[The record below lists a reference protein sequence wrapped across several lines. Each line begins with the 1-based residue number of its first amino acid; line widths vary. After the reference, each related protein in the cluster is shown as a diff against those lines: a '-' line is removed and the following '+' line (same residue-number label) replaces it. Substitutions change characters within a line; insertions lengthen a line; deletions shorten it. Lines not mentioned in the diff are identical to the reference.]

1 MCTLCENCSIIIKK
15 QPSHLRGCKLRNGT
29 SPDIVHTVPR
39 RTAMNN
45 KNIEEIDFLS
55 LTTEEAEKFGLNAI
69 FKEEDG
75 TYDWIYCMNMMKDRS
90 MFTFYFKIVGLC
102 FLPIVIMMIW
112 MAASSRLSMS
122 TFLITMLSF
131 GGVLLVVIFAIW
143 LVNTMYGGKY
153 MMIYQMNEEGITFS
167 QTTDQAAMT
176 RAIAAASAAVSAAGG
191 NTGGVISGTG
201 MTLRANAYHSK
212 FSKVRSV
219 KCVRKDNLIWVNT
232 FLQYQQVY
240 VPKSAFN
247 FVWNYISER
256 CVNAKI
262 IYG

>member
-1 MCTLCENCSIIIKK
+1 
-15 QPSHLRGCKLRNGT
+15 
-29 SPDIVHTVPR
+29 
-39 RTAMNN
+39 MNN

-55 LTTEEAEKFGLNAI
+55 LTTEEAEQLGLNAI
-69 FKEEDG
+69 FEEEDG

-90 MFTFYFKIVGLC
+90 MFSFYFKVVGLC

-131 GGVLLVVIFAIW
+131 GGVLLVVVFAIW

-153 MMIYQMNEEGITFS
+153 MLIYQMNNEGITFS

-176 RAIAAASAAVSAAGG
+176 RAVAAASAAVSAAGG

-212 FSKVRSV
+212 FEKVRSV
-219 KCVRKDNLIWVNT
+219 KGKRADNLIWVKEGIT
-232 FLQYQQVY
+232 TYTMYAPLEDAAFVKEY
-240 VPKSAFN
+240 VR
-247 FVWNYISER
+247 VRIGSEKYER
-256 CVNAKI
+256 
-262 IYG
+262 